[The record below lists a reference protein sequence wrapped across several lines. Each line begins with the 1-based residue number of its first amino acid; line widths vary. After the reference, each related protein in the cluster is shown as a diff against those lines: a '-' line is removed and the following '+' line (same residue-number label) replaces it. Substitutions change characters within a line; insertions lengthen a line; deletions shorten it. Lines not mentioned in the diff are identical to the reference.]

1 MTKDLRER
9 IYQHVGYA
17 RNKMLSQ
24 ATGEHFNLPGHTMH
38 NMKLT
43 VLEQV
48 KSKDPVY
55 AREREKLLI
64 RKFNSFQDGINKEP

>member
-1 MTKDLRER
+1 MTEDLRER

-43 VLEQV
+43 VYASVCKRKGETT
-48 KSKDPVY
+48 DP
-55 AREREKLLI
+55 KIQL
-64 RKFNSFQDGINKEP
+64 FP